1 MKKFVNILLIV
12 LLVITVALAFCAVF
26 ASPEGRDA
34 VISLN
39 LVWGYTLFG
48 AAILAAV
55 ACAIWGMV
63 QSPKG
68 LKKSLLSMLLIVAV
82 IVVSYVIAA
91 GHDVKI
97 VNLDTGGFFEHWEAV
112 VAEAG
117 ILVAYV
123 AGAGAI
129 LAAIYSEIANA
140 LK

>member
-68 LKKSLLSMLLIVAV
+68 LKKSLLSMLVIVAV
-82 IVVSYVIAA
+82 IVVSYVIAS

>member
-68 LKKSLLSMLLIVAV
+68 LKKSLLSMLLIVAI

>member
-12 LLVITVALAFCAVF
+12 LLVITVALTFCAVF

-112 VAEAG
+112 IAEAG

>member
-68 LKKSLLSMLLIVAV
+68 LKKSLLSMLAIVAV
-82 IVVSYVIAA
+82 IVVSYVIAS

>member
-112 VAEAG
+112 IAEAG

-123 AGAGAI
+123 AGAGSI